1 MLNLYQQ
8 VEKFFS
14 KSAVI
19 IVDIDNTIIR
29 NGIYPIKKMVDY
41 VNELAKENKIYI
53 ITGRPESDR
62 KDTEQTLKKA
72 GIKYNRLMMNNIGG
86 NPKDQN
92 ESKKKHA
99 QSIKDKILFAIDDNP
114 KMRSEYNKIG
124 IKTKSPK
131 NN

>member
-14 KSAVI
+14 KSTVI

-29 NGIYPIKKMVDY
+29 NGIYPIKKMIDY
-41 VNELAKENKIYI
+41 VNKLAKENKIYI

-62 KDTEQTLKKA
+62 KDTEETLKKA

-86 NPKDQN
+86 SPEKQI
-92 ESKKKHA
+92 ESKLKHA
-99 QSIKDKILFAIDDNP
+99 KNIDEKILFAIDDNQ
-114 KMRSEYNKIG
+114 KMRNAYRKIG
-124 IKTKSPK
+124 INSKSPK
-131 NN
+131 A

>member
-14 KSAVI
+14 KSAVV

-29 NGIYPIKKMVDY
+29 NGIYPIKKMIDY

-86 NPKDQN
+86 SPKDQI
-92 ESKKKHA
+92 ESKKRHA
-99 QSIKDKILFAIDDNP
+99 ESIKDNVLLAIDDNP
-114 KMRSEYNKIG
+114 KARKVYSDLG

-131 NN
+131 K

>member
-8 VEKFFS
+8 VENFLT
-14 KSAVI
+14 KSSVV

-41 VNELAKENKIYI
+41 VNELSKTNKIYI

-62 KDTEQTLKKA
+62 KDTEETLKKA

-86 NPKDQN
+86 SPKDQL
-92 ESKKKHA
+92 ESKRKHA
-99 QSIKDKILFAIDDNP
+99 ESIKDKVFLAIDDNP
-114 KMRSEYNKIG
+114 KARNVYRKLG
-124 IKTKSPK
+124 IKTKSPSV
-131 NN
+131 

>member
-14 KSAVI
+14 KSTVV

-41 VNELAKENKIYI
+41 VNELSKKNKIYI

-62 KDTEQTLKKA
+62 KDTEEALKKS
-72 GIKYNRLMMNNIGG
+72 GVKYNRLMMNNIGG
-86 NPKDQN
+86 SPKDQI
-92 ESKKKHA
+92 ESKKRHA
-99 QSIKDKILFAIDDNP
+99 ESIKDNVLLAIDDNP
-114 KMRSEYNKIG
+114 KARKVYSDLG

-131 NN
+131 K

>member
-14 KSAVI
+14 KSAVV

-41 VNELAKENKIYI
+41 VNELSKENKIYI

-86 NPKDQN
+86 SPKDQI
-92 ESKKKHA
+92 ESKKRHA
-99 QSIKDKILFAIDDNP
+99 ESIKDNVLLAIDDNP
-114 KMRSEYNKIG
+114 KARKVYSDLG

-131 NN
+131 R

>member
-8 VEKFFS
+8 VENFLT
-14 KSAVI
+14 KSSVV

-41 VNELAKENKIYI
+41 VNELSKTNKIYI

-62 KDTEQTLKKA
+62 KDTEETLKKA

-86 NPKDQN
+86 SPKDQL
-92 ESKKKHA
+92 ESKRKHA
-99 QSIKDKILFAIDDNP
+99 ESIKDKVFLAIDDNP
-114 KMRSEYNKIG
+114 KARNVYRKLG
-124 IKTKSPK
+124 IRTKSPSV
-131 NN
+131 

>member
-8 VEKFFS
+8 VENFLT
-14 KSAVI
+14 KSSVV

-41 VNELAKENKIYI
+41 INELSKTNKIYI

-62 KDTEQTLKKA
+62 KDTEETLKKS

-86 NPKDQN
+86 SPKDQL
-92 ESKKKHA
+92 ESKRKHA
-99 QSIKDKILFAIDDNP
+99 ESIKDNVFLAIDDNP
-114 KMRSEYNKIG
+114 KARNVYRKLG
-124 IKTKSPK
+124 IRTKSPSV
-131 NN
+131 

>member
-14 KSAVI
+14 KSTVI

-29 NGIYPIKKMVDY
+29 NGIYPIKKMIDY
-41 VNELAKENKIYI
+41 VNKLAKENKIYI

-62 KDTEQTLKKA
+62 KDTEETLKKA

-86 NPKDQN
+86 SPEKQI
-92 ESKKKHA
+92 ESKLKHA
-99 QSIKDKILFAIDDNP
+99 KNIDEKILFAIDDNQ
-114 KMRSEYNKIG
+114 KMRNAYRKIG
-124 IKTKSPK
+124 ISSKSPK
-131 NN
+131 A